1 MKAIQLRIEHGDVTE
16 FHADV
21 LVLKYA
27 QRRHGA
33 DHAVA
38 RLLQRHGLESAR
50 MEPCDGE
57 SIVLATEGVLP
68 TPRVLFLG
76 TPRLRGLGYARLRE
90 FGADTLRALKNEGGV
105 RHIAAT
111 IHGPGYGLD
120 ESEATL
126 ALVSG
131 LLEGVRLGDAPAELE
146 RITLVER
153 KESRVELIRG
163 TLVDGLAKAP
173 DVSFDGTSFTV
184 LRRVASDAPA
194 KEEELAVGETP
205 FNGRFGAR
213 SDQKPH
219 AFVAMPFTRTFEDAY
234 FYGIRPP
241 IKDAGMLSERIDQEV
256 FSGDIFGR
264 IKERIATAELVVAE
278 LSGANPNVYLELG
291 YAWGLGRPTI
301 LLCRSVEDLR
311 FDVQGQRVLLYDSIR
326 QLEVR
331 LRQELRTLAARGIL
345 NPEVWGQLDA

>member
-1 MKAIQLRIEHGDVTE
+1 MRPIQLHIEHGDVTE

-27 QRRHGA
+27 QRGHGA
-33 DHAVA
+33 DRAVT
-38 RLLQRHGLESAR
+38 RMLVRHGLESAR
-50 MEPCDGE
+50 MEPCDGD
-57 SIVLATEGVLP
+57 SVVLSTEGALA
-68 TPRVLFLG
+68 TPRVLFIG
-76 TPRLRGLGYARLRE
+76 TPRLRNLGYARLRE
-90 FGADTLRALKNEGGV
+90 FGADTLRILKNEGGV
-105 RHIAAT
+105 RHLAAT

-131 LLEGVRLGDAPAELE
+131 FLEGIRLGEVPAELE
-146 RITLVER
+146 RISLVER
-153 KESRVELIRG
+153 KESRVELIRR
-163 TLVDGLAKAP
+163 TLIEGLAKAP
-173 DVSFDGTSFTV
+173 DVSSDGQRFLIRCSSTS
-184 LRRVASDAPA
+184 DPA
-194 KEEELAVGETP
+194 RSVVVGESDGEEP
-205 FNGRFGAR
+205 SWSGRFGER

-219 AFVAMPFTRTFEDAY
+219 AFVAMPFTPAFEDVY

-264 IKERIATAELVVAE
+264 IKERIETADLVVAE
-278 LSGANPNVYLELG
+278 LTGANPNVYLELG
-291 YAWGLGRPTI
+291 YAWGRERPTI
-301 LLCRSVEDLR
+301 LLSRSVEDLR

-345 NPEVWGQLDA
+345 TTQMPE